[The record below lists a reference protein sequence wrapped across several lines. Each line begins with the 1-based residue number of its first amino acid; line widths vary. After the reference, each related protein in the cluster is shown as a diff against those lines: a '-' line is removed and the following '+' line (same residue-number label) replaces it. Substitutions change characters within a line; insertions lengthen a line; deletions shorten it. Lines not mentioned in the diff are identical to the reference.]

1 MRDLS
6 VDTLGTSQRCDV
18 THPLP
23 GMAPALAWIAPA
35 ESGVHGSEREM
46 AARKKGATTRAPAD
60 GHGSG
65 VVVEQ
70 MQAHFR
76 VFGEALAGLG
86 ARVDAGF
93 AETDRRF
100 EAIGRRFDDVDRR
113 FDRLEGDM
121 AFVKTAVIDSARETR
136 AIRDALDRK
145 VDRDEVEGIVDRVL
159 ARRGR

>member
-1 MRDLS
+1 
-6 VDTLGTSQRCDV
+6 
-18 THPLP
+18 
-23 GMAPALAWIAPA
+23 
-35 ESGVHGSEREM
+35 M

-65 VVVEQ
+65 VVIEQ

-86 ARVDAGF
+86 ARMDARF
-93 AETDRRF
+93 AEVDRRF
-100 EAIGRRFDDVDRR
+100 DGVDRRLDGVDLRLEGIDRRFDDVDRR

-121 AFVKTAVIDSARETR
+121 AFVKTAVTDSARETP

>member
-1 MRDLS
+1 
-6 VDTLGTSQRCDV
+6 
-18 THPLP
+18 
-23 GMAPALAWIAPA
+23 
-35 ESGVHGSEREM
+35 M

-60 GHGSG
+60 GHANG
-65 VVVEQ
+65 VVIEQ

-93 AETDRRF
+93 AENDRRF
-100 EAIGRRFDDVDRR
+100 EAIGRRFDDVGRR

-121 AFVKTAVIDSARETR
+121 AFVKTAVTDSARETR
-136 AIRDALDRK
+136 AIRDALDPK

-159 ARRGR
+159 ARRER

>member
-1 MRDLS
+1 
-6 VDTLGTSQRCDV
+6 
-18 THPLP
+18 
-23 GMAPALAWIAPA
+23 
-35 ESGVHGSEREM
+35 M

-60 GHGSG
+60 GHANG
-65 VVVEQ
+65 VVIEQ

-93 AETDRRF
+93 AE
-100 EAIGRRFDDVDRR
+100 VDRR
-113 FDRLEGDM
+113 FDGVDRRLDRLEGDV
-121 AFVKTAVIDSARETR
+121 AFVKTAVTDSARETR